1 VPDRRATVCLPTYN
15 ERENLEPMLR
25 ALGDAGVRVL
35 VVDDNSPDG
44 TGRLADRLA
53 QELDYV
59 DVLHRSRKEGLGP
72 AYIAGF
78 RQALADG
85 AELILEMDCD
95 FSHDPKDVPRL
106 IAATDDADLAL
117 GSRYVKGGQVADWGP
132 TRRAISAGGSFYAR
146 VLLSSQIR
154 DLTGGFKCY
163 RRQVLETID
172 LDAID
177 SKGYAFQIETTYRSA
192 AGRLPRRRGSDPV
205 RRPRGRQLQDERRDR
220 AGGDLEGARAP
231 YCRAHRQA
239 VAVREVT
246 DESFQRDVLEASE
259 PVVVDFWAPWCGPC
273 HAVEPVLAELEREH
287 EGKVGFAKLN
297 IDENI
302 ETASRFSVL
311 SIPTT
316 ILFED
321 GRPQETVIGARPR
334 AHYEKAWAPWLQVV
348 DSLTCRGAGS
358 RPRLGAATA
367 PEPSSTPTA
376 RTRGSIQV

>member
-1 VPDRRATVCLPTYN
+1 MPDRRATVCLPTYN

-25 ALGDAGVRVL
+25 ALGGADVRVL
-35 VVDDNSPDG
+35 VIDDNSPDG

-163 RRQVLETID
+163 RRHVLETID

-177 SKGYAFQIETTYRSA
+177 SKGYAFQIETTYRA
-192 AGRLPRRRGSDPV
+192 L
-205 RRPRGRQLQDERRDR
+205 R
-220 AGGDLEGARAP
+220 AGFRVVEVPIRFAD
-231 YCRAHRQA
+231 
-239 VAVREVT
+239 REVGG
-246 DESFQRDVLEASE
+246 SKMSGAIVLEAIWKV
-259 PVVVDFWAPWCGPC
+259 PALR
-273 HAVEPVLAELEREH
+273 LAAL
-287 EGKVGFAKLN
+287 
-297 IDENI
+297 
-302 ETASRFSVL
+302 
-311 SIPTT
+311 
-316 ILFED
+316 
-321 GRPQETVIGARPR
+321 
-334 AHYEKAWAPWLQVV
+334 
-348 DSLTCRGAGS
+348 RGQ
-358 RPRLGAATA
+358 
-367 PEPSSTPTA
+367 
-376 RTRGSIQV
+376 I